1 MRMRFLLAA
10 ASITLPCLAMTP
22 SKAYAFPAL
31 LDRTCRL
38 ESTDTL
44 EDGRYGDVHLFA
56 AVSGNTMT
64 FSISADSFDPVILVR
79 DPDTTIETQ
88 SSDSVYRDLADNVT
102 TSNRQ
107 DIASTTSLKSGIYA
121 IIVTSEDLGA
131 LGDYRLVVNSIDG
144 IAQPF
149 QLPSDCTG
157 Y

>member
-1 MRMRFLLAA
+1 MRMRSLLSA
-10 ASITLPCLAMTP
+10 ASIVLPCLFIAP
-22 SKAYAFPAL
+22 PKAYAL
-31 LDRTCRL
+31 TILSRTCRL

-64 FSISADSFDPVILVR
+64 FSIATDGFDPVILIR
-79 DPDTTIETQ
+79 DPDTRIETQ
-88 SSDSVYRDLADNVT
+88 STDSVYRDLADNFII
-102 TSNRQ
+102 SNRQ

-131 LGDYRLVVNSIDG
+131 MGDYTLEANSIDG